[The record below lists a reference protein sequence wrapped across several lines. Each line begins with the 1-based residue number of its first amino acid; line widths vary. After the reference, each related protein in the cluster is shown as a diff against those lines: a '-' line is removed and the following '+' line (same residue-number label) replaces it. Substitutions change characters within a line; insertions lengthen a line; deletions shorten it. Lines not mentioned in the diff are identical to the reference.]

1 MALKTDTIF
10 YRLCQTAP
18 GLLLELAGLDASQT
32 SAYAFQSV
40 EVKQT
45 AFRMDGL
52 LLPTAPRSKRPV
64 CFGEFQFQRDDDLHH
79 RFFAEIFVYLDQF
92 PKTYDWQGVL
102 VYPRRSLAPKPGRLY
117 RSLLASEQVS
127 EVFLDEME
135 SSSIGIALSQLVIA
149 PRRKALDQAHLILD
163 RSSESREFSPK
174 QLIDLV
180 ETIMVYKFANL
191 SREEIAAMLG
201 FEAHMKQT
209 RYYRDAFAEGQED
222 GIEKGIEKGVE
233 QGVERGRQASIAALL
248 KVRFKRMDAKLKK
261 VVLYLSTLPEE
272 EAMRKA
278 IEFSKEELIDLLTD

>member
-1 MALKTDTIF
+1 MKTDTIF

-32 SAYAFQSV
+32 SAYAFRSV

-52 LLPTAPRSKRPV
+52 LLPTTPRSKRPV

-102 VYPRRSLAPKPGRLY
+102 VYPRRSLAPKPSRLY

-127 EVFLDEME
+127 EVFLDEIE

-163 RSSESREFSPK
+163 RSSESQEFSPK

-191 SREEIAAMLG
+191 NREEIAAMLG

-209 RYYRDAFAEGQED
+209 RYYRDAFAEGQEA
-222 GIEKGIEKGVE
+222 GIERERRAAIET
-233 QGVERGRQASIAALL
+233 LL
-248 KVRFKRMDAKLKK
+248 KVRFRRMDAKLKK
-261 VVLYLSTLPEE
+261 VVIYLITLPQE

-278 IEFSKEELIDLLTD
+278 IELSKEELINLLTD